1 MIERVRIQGFRCI
14 GELSLP
20 VSPLT
25 VIHGPPDSGKSSI
38 LDAIALLMQTWRRP
52 VLPVPEDVAPILSS
66 IEELAVHLRSGEL
79 SIDVE
84 GWHEVRRF
92 SYGLALNARTPR
104 DAIANERLVVDDH
117 SLLEAGPTGLPSTGL
132 RSMLARHRELAWLMR
147 ALDARGP
154 LRWTPRRLAAPS
166 PLAMDEGWQHDG
178 FGLAT
183 AVDQL
188 RDRCAPDEWSAIE
201 AAFRRLAPWAGSIR
215 LVTHPRIRA
224 LRGHEPGKQLKFAVP
239 GAPVLVP
246 AAHVGDSVLFA
257 LGYTMLQH
265 LHGHPALVLIDD
277 LDTYLDEDQLPDVLA
292 ILRAIGAASPETHVI
307 ATVRRRSSL
316 NALEAREIVEL
327 ARDASGTQAVLRT
340 AGVSFERS

>member
-14 GELSLP
+14 AELTLP

-52 VLPVPEDVAPILSS
+52 VLPVPEDVAPICGSV
-66 IEELAVHLRSGEL
+66 EELASHLRGGEL
-79 SIDVE
+79 KVNLE
-84 GWHEVRRF
+84 GWYEERRF
-92 SYGLALNARTPR
+92 EYGLALTARAPR
-104 DAIANERLVVDDH
+104 DAIASERLVVEDH
-117 SLLEAGPTGLPSTGL
+117 SLLEAGPAGLPSTGL

-147 ALDARGP
+147 ALDCRGP

-183 AVDQL
+183 AVDQV
-188 RDRCAPDEWSAIE
+188 RDRCAPEAWSRIE
-201 AAFRRLAPWAGSIR
+201 AAFRRLAPFAGSIR

-246 AAHVGDSVLFA
+246 ATQVGVSVLYA
-257 LGYTMLQH
+257 LAYTLLGH

-277 LDTYLDEDQLPDVLA
+277 FDLYLHEDQIPDVLA
-292 ILRAIGAASPETHVI
+292 ILRAIGAASPETHVV
-307 ATVRRRSSL
+307 ATARRRSSL
-316 NALEAREIVEL
+316 NALEPREIVEL
-327 ARDASGTQAVLRT
+327 SRDTAGTQAVLRT
-340 AGVSFERS
+340 AAVTVLEP